1 MPHRIYRRN
10 AHLLRALY
18 LRWLL
23 YFSVT
28 TTLTVTALEVTS
40 PQSLVT
46 GRVFDSATFA
56 YYGPQADVN
65 LRAPGVF
72 LDISM
77 QCTPDL
83 ESVKGKIVLLG
94 ERWPLLS
101 ASSECGATQTLG
113 DMYEI
118 MNRAGAVALVFVSHL
133 DLFLVGSLTYHFE
146 TWDRC
151 RHCSEPM
158 ALVHVSTDALDFMEE
173 WRNQPE
179 LEFNLYPTKHRAF
192 RSLFYGFWWTLSFRV
207 FLPAVAL
214 ITSLEAFL
222 EIYRV
227 YMVGPSSREAEVN
240 RSVAVAVCCIEGP
253 CMLFI
258 GLGSLLG
265 LYGPYAIPVQVANT
279 VFGCLQGAGI
289 LSTFLLGLHLAEE
302 CRVVKG
308 VGLERRPIFV
318 KYRNF
323 ITVMGV
329 LTLGPDAVT
338 VFLAGFCYYLT
349 HRFKSVVVFLMV
361 FYTVLQG
368 IAGWLFISYAITVEQ
383 PMLEYLRNVRVLGTL
398 NSQSRRKIGHLVFW
412 LSASAVIMV
421 LASAGMMISS
431 IFMSRGVRDWGV
443 SAWSFVVFYVAIAR
457 VLVAAAQV
465 NAVRPV
471 DATTPLSRLLVAV
484 FVRPIE
490 FLLKCDAFTF
500 CKRPV
505 TTVEPRATTSS
516 ANSEFHQPAI
526 EIRTMPSKWHHI
538 GGAAPGGSVNL

>member
-1 MPHRIYRRN
+1 
-10 AHLLRALY
+10 
-18 LRWLL
+18 
-23 YFSVT
+23 
-28 TTLTVTALEVTS
+28 
-40 PQSLVT
+40 VT

-56 YYGPQADVN
+56 YYGPQTEVN

-72 LDISM
+72 LKVSAD
-77 QCTPDL
+77 CTPDL

-94 ERWPLLS
+94 ERWPSLS
-101 ASSECGATQTLG
+101 TSECGAMQTLG
-113 DMYEI
+113 DMYEV
-118 MNRAGAVALVFVSHL
+118 MNGAGAIALVFVSHL

-151 RHCSEPM
+151 RYCNEPM
-158 ALVHVSTDALDFMEE
+158 VLVHVSADALDLLEE
-173 WRNQPE
+173 WRHQPE
-179 LEFNLYPTKHRAF
+179 LEFNLHPTKHRAF
-192 RSLFYGFWWTLSFRV
+192 RTLFYGFWWTLSFRV

-214 ITSLEAFL
+214 ITSFEAFL

-227 YMVGPSSREAEVN
+227 YMAVPTSREAEVN
-240 RSVAVAVCCIEGP
+240 RSIAVTVCCIEGP
-253 CMLFI
+253 CMLLM

-265 LYGPYAIPVQVANT
+265 LYGPYAIPVQIANT
-279 VFGCLQGAGI
+279 AFACLQGAGI

-302 CRVVKG
+302 CRMVKG

-318 KYRNF
+318 KYRKI
-323 ITVMGV
+323 ITAVGV
-329 LTLGPDAVT
+329 FTLGPDAVT
-338 VFLAGFCYYLT
+338 IFLAGFCYYLT

-368 IAGWLFISYAITVEQ
+368 IAGCFFISYSITVQQ

-431 IFMSRGVRDWGV
+431 TFMSRGVRDWGV
-443 SAWSFVVFYVAIAR
+443 STWSFVAFYIAFAR

-465 NAVRPV
+465 NAIRPV

-484 FVRPIE
+484 FLRPVE
-490 FLLKCDAFTF
+490 CLLRCDAFTL
-500 CKRPV
+500 CRKPA
-505 TTVEPRATTSS
+505 TTVEPRTTSS
-516 ANSEFHQPAI
+516 ISDFHQPDI
-526 EIRTMPSKWHHI
+526 EIRTIPSKWSQF
-538 GGAAPGGSVNL
+538 GGPAQGARMNL